1 MAQRRDAFQESAAHP
16 AIGYTT
22 REVHDRVQQLNAKLD
37 AGTSRLTFE
46 SGTGYLSSLLAA
58 LGVPVESQM
67 LVFSKTSAQADLI
80 TIKNPRALYFSDD
93 VAVAWVRGSD
103 TLEVAAHDPQQ
114 GVVFYTLDQKPAG
127 KPQLTRRVEECV
139 MCHLTWDTLAVP
151 GFTVISTF
159 PMSDDPKA
167 YASGVV
173 VDHRTAL
180 DQRWGGW
187 FVTGKTVPRLHRGNA
202 PVVVPAAQLA
212 KPAPPPPV
220 LLSVKDRFD
229 TTGFPTPYSDIV
241 PLMVFEH
248 QAHMTNLLT
257 HLNWEARVASSGPV
271 VPVRVTEAAQDLVDY
286 MLFVEEAPIAAR
298 IEGSSGFA
306 EKFSSMGPADD
317 RGRSLRQLDLTKRLM
332 RYPCSYMIYDA
343 SFDALPPVAK
353 DAAYQRLWRIL
364 SGQVR
369 GNEYAHLTLGVRQAI
384 VEILKSTKKDLPSYF
399 QPVTR

>member
-1 MAQRRDAFQESAAHP
+1 
-16 AIGYTT
+16 
-22 REVHDRVQQLNAKLD
+22 
-37 AGTSRLTFE
+37 
-46 SGTGYLSSLLAA
+46 
-58 LGVPVESQM
+58 
-67 LVFSKTSAQADLI
+67 
-80 TIKNPRALYFSDD
+80 

-103 TLEVAAHDPQQ
+103 TLELAAHDPQQ

-257 HLNWEARVASSGPV
+257 HLNWEARVASPGPV
-271 VPVRVTEAAQDLVDY
+271 VPVRVAEAAQDLVDY
-286 MLFVEEAPIAAR
+286 ILFVEEAPIAAR

-353 DAAYQRLWRIL
+353 DAVYQRLWRIL

-369 GNEYAHLTLGVRQAI
+369 GTEYAHLTLGVRQAI

>member
-1 MAQRRDAFQESAAHP
+1 
-16 AIGYTT
+16 
-22 REVHDRVQQLNAKLD
+22 
-37 AGTSRLTFE
+37 
-46 SGTGYLSSLLAA
+46 
-58 LGVPVESQM
+58 
-67 LVFSKTSAQADLI
+67 
-80 TIKNPRALYFSDD
+80 
-93 VAVAWVRGSD
+93 
-103 TLEVAAHDPQQ
+103 
-114 GVVFYTLDQKPAG
+114 
-127 KPQLTRRVEECV
+127 

-257 HLNWEARVASSGPV
+257 HLNWEARVASPGPV
-271 VPVRVTEAAQDLVDY
+271 VPVRVAEAAQDLVDY
-286 MLFVEEAPIAAR
+286 ILFVEEAPIAAR

-353 DAAYQRLWRIL
+353 DAVYQRLWRIL

-369 GNEYAHLTLGVRQAI
+369 GTEYAHLTLGVRQAI